1 MYQRV
6 AALYDIHGNLPA
18 LRAVI
23 DEVRAEGVDAIVFGG
38 DFLPGPLPTA
48 TLDAVLDLDIP
59 SQSLRGNGDRV
70 VFRHLDGLDID
81 EVAERFRPSVIWNAG
96 QLLPRHVNFLRS
108 LPTTISLPVQ
118 GVGRALFCHATP
130 LSDTDIFTADTLSSV
145 LEPLFAEVDADL
157 IVCGHTHMQF
167 DRMVGDKRIVNA
179 GSVGM
184 PHGDAG
190 AYWLLLGPSIE
201 LRRTMYDVDS
211 AEAILRQS
219 GSPVLDIVVESIR
232 NPKPADEMR
241 KLFTE
246 KGLT

>member
-1 MYQRV
+1 MHHRV

-38 DFLPGPLPTA
+38 DFLPGPLPRA

-59 SQSLRGNGDRV
+59 SPSLRGNGDRV
-70 VFRHLDGLDID
+70 VLRYLDGLDID
-81 EVAERFRPSVIWNAG
+81 EVAERFRPSVVWNAG

-108 LPTTISLPVQ
+108 LPTTIPLSVQ
-118 GVGRALFCHATP
+118 GVGRVHFCHATP
-130 LSDTDIFTADTLSSV
+130 FSDTDIFTADTPSSV

-167 DRMVGDKRIVNA
+167 DRMVGGKRIVNA

-184 PHGDAG
+184 PHGDPG
-190 AYWLLLGPSIE
+190 AYWLLLGPSVE
-201 LRRTMYDVDS
+201 LRKTDYDLEA
-211 AEAILRQS
+211 AEAVLRQS
-219 GSPVLDIVVESIR
+219 ESPVMDIVVESIR
-232 NPKPADEMR
+232 NPKPANEMR

-246 KGLT
+246 KGLK